1 MRITSPAFAN
11 GDNIPEKY
19 TGDGENIN
27 PPLHVE
33 DVPQGTKSFAL
44 IAEDPDAP
52 RGIFKHWAVW
62 NIPPDTKDLSEGASL
77 QEAMELENDFGDT
90 GYGGPCPPSG
100 THRYYFR
107 IFALDSDNLPAPRK
121 AKDALK
127 AMTGHVLAEASLMG
141 RYAHH

>member
-1 MRITSPAFAN
+1 MRVTSPAFAN
-11 GDNIPEKY
+11 GESIPVKY

-33 DVPQGTKSFAL
+33 DVPRGTKSFAL
-44 IAEDPDAP
+44 LAEDPDAP
-52 RGIFKHWAVW
+52 RGLFKHWAVW
-62 NIPPDTKDLSEGASL
+62 NISPETKDLSEGSAPE
-77 QEAMELENDFGDT
+77 EATELENDFGDI

-107 IFALDSDNLPAPRK
+107 IFALDTDKLPTPSK
-121 AKDALK
+121 AKDLPK

-141 RYAHH
+141 RYAHR